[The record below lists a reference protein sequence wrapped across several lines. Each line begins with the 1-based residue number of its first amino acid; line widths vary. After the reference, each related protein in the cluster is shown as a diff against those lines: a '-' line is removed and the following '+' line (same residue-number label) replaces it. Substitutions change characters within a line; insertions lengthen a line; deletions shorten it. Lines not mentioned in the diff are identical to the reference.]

1 MMGLSDDLSRM
12 DPYIESVTKKIA
24 RQLSD
29 MGPKD
34 KSHTF
39 MINMVKLPHF
49 LRNFSWDEPR
59 YPLHASTAHMA
70 TQMLSEVKG
79 IEEQFKGKLQEYSAA
94 KTAISNAERKA
105 QSNLLVRSLENIVKA
120 EDIVESENLTTLIV
134 AVPAFS
140 TVEWVSSYETLT
152 QFVVPRSTKL
162 LISDAEYSL
171 YRVVLFKRIVDDFKL
186 AAREKRFTVRDFD
199 PCSLEKSLGQKL
211 QISSTYETV
220 SELFQK
226 WCVVNFSECYRTW
239 IHLKAIRIF
248 VESVLRF
255 GLPASFSTALVV
267 PSKKNERKLRKVL
280 FDQYKHLGSMG
291 MTDGEEESQEEFF
304 PYVSYTISQ
313 EIK

>member
-1 MMGLSDDLSRM
+1 MDEQHAYWIVSVPAEGNKKYVFSQLQKKVTSDLGETFEFVLPDLRIGTLDAMMGLSDDLSRM

-105 QSNLLVRSLENIVKA
+105 QYVQPPKWLKRSSRIRQCRFYFCFIFLFIYYYPPQLLALYVKP
-120 EDIVESENLTTLIV
+120 EMICTKGLKDFHNHCHSHVMNN
-134 AVPAFS
+134 
-140 TVEWVSSYETLT
+140 SS
-152 QFVVPRSTKL
+152 
-162 LISDAEYSL
+162 
-171 YRVVLFKRIVDDFKL
+171 
-186 AAREKRFTVRDFD
+186 
-199 PCSLEKSLGQKL
+199 
-211 QISSTYETV
+211 SS
-220 SELFQK
+220 
-226 WCVVNFSECYRTW
+226 
-239 IHLKAIRIF
+239 
-248 VESVLRF
+248 
-255 GLPASFSTALVV
+255 
-267 PSKKNERKLRKVL
+267 
-280 FDQYKHLGSMG
+280 
-291 MTDGEEESQEEFF
+291 
-304 PYVSYTISQ
+304 
-313 EIK
+313 